1 MYPQSK
7 PILFQL
13 SVYLLIFSLIASTS
27 WAGYKRINEP
37 NPADPMAVEIYQ
49 LDNGL
54 TVYLTE
60 NHEEPRFYAEISI
73 RAGSKHDPP
82 DATGIAHYLE
92 HMLFKGTQ
100 NFGTLDYQKEKSHLD
115 RITDLYEQHFHETD
129 PEKRKAIYA
138 EINEA
143 VQLAAQYGIP
153 NELDKLYKAMG
164 GRGVNAHTWVEET
177 VYKVDLPTNR
187 LKQWAIIE
195 SDRFIDPVFRLF
207 QTELET
213 VYEEK
218 NRSMDSKSR
227 IISEAVREILYK
239 THPYGQQT
247 TLGSVEHLKNPSLK
261 QMYRFYHTYYVPNNM
276 AIHISGD
283 INSEETIK
291 IIDEYFSRWQ
301 PKALPEAKTWKE
313 EPLQGAERV
322 TVKYQAEEY
331 VLLAFRTAG
340 RTHPD
345 AEAFRLLDMIL
356 DNATAGLINLNL
368 NQGQKVRE
376 AGSYPYLDNDYGAQY
391 LWGIPKEGQSLEE
404 VEGLLLKQV
413 ELIKKGEF
421 EEWIIPAVVTDFK
434 KYEKSNLESN
444 RARVSIMRESFLA
457 YQDWDAT
464 VGTISRMEK
473 LTKADIVAVANRYF
487 GDNYVAGYR
496 IDEQHEVPAIEKP
509 ALDTIEIDPTRQ
521 SDFAKAVLDIPVEE
535 IEPVFVDPTKDYQIA
550 EYHEGVTLYYAQN
563 PINDLFVFTISVDVG
578 SRHNNKLA
586 IAAQLLDKSGTSK
599 YSSEELKKEW
609 YKLGTDFS
617 LNVGNNETTIS
628 ISGLDEN
635 FGASL
640 ALAMDYLK
648 QPTADAGTLEELV
661 KILLANR
668 ADAKKNYRSIRGA
681 LVNYNRHGEDS
692 RYLRLLPSAAVQ
704 KLTVDELHEAVRDL
718 LNYKHTISYTGSIP
732 LAKIQ
737 KTLKAHHPISADLV
751 VPPPYY
757 FLRTRVPEK
766 TEILFFNKELAQ
778 SQVDIEFGGENYN
791 EANNPAIQL
800 YNDYFAGGMS
810 GIVFQELRE
819 ARALAYSTFARY
831 TTGSRKDEQNL
842 MWGYIACQADKTP
855 GAVEALIDLI
865 DNLPESPE
873 RFDEARQSRINRYRT
888 AKIGFRNVIGA
899 VRSWERLEVP
909 IDPRKTRYESIRAA
923 NMDLMLQFHKAHVQ
937 GHPKL
942 ISIVG
947 DRNKMDMERL
957 AAVGQVIEVDLDDI
971 FVD

>member
-1 MYPQSK
+1 MYRNK

-13 SVYLLIFSLIASTS
+13 SVYTLILSLIASTG

-37 NPADPMAVEIYQ
+37 NPDDPMAAQIYQ

-60 NHEEPRFYAEISI
+60 NREEPRFYAEISV
-73 RAGSKHDPP
+73 RAGSKHDPS

-100 NFGTLDYQKEKSHLD
+100 NFGTLDYEQEKPYLD
-115 RITDLYEQHFHETD
+115 KITDLYEQHFHETD
-129 PEKRKAIYA
+129 PEKRKEIYA
-138 EINEA
+138 AINEA
-143 VQLAAQYGIP
+143 AQLATQYGIP

-177 VYKVDLPTNR
+177 VYKVDLPANR
-187 LKQWAIIE
+187 LKQWAVIE

-218 NRSMDSKSR
+218 NRSMDNKGR
-227 IISEAVREILYK
+227 IITEAVRDLLYK
-239 THPYGQQT
+239 KHPYGQQT
-247 TLGSVEHLKNPSLK
+247 TLGSADHLKNPSLK
-261 QMYRFYHTYYVPNNM
+261 QMYQFYHTYYVPNNM

-283 INSEETIK
+283 INSAETIG
-291 IIDEYFSRWQ
+291 IIDEHFSRWQ
-301 PKALPEAKTWKE
+301 PKELPEAKMWTE

-322 TVKYQAEEY
+322 TVTYQGEEY
-331 VLLAFRTAG
+331 VLLAFRTAS
-340 RTHPD
+340 RNHQD
-345 AEAFRLLDMIL
+345 AEALRLLDMIL

-391 LWGIPKEGQSLEE
+391 LWGIPKEGQSLAE
-404 VEGLLLKQV
+404 VEGLLLEQV

-434 KYEKSNLESN
+434 KSQKADLESN

-457 YQDWDAT
+457 HQDWKTT
-464 VGTISRMEK
+464 VGEISRMEK
-473 LTKADIVAVANRYF
+473 LTKEDIVAAANRYF
-487 GDNYVAGYR
+487 GTNYVAGYR
-496 IDEQHEVPAIEKP
+496 IDEQHEVPTIEKP
-509 ALDTIEIDPTRQ
+509 ALDTIEIDATRQ
-521 SDFAKAVLDIPVEE
+521 SDFAKGVLEIPVEE
-535 IEPVFVDPTKDYQIA
+535 IEPVFVDAAKDYQISD
-550 EYHEGVTLYYAQN
+550 YHEGIKLYYAQN

-578 SRHNNKLA
+578 SRHNNKLD

-599 YSSEELKKEW
+599 YSSGDLKKEW

-635 FGASL
+635 FSASL
-640 ALAMDYLK
+640 ALAMDYLTH
-648 QPTADAGTLEELV
+648 PTADPATLEELV
-661 KILLANR
+661 KIILANR
-668 ADAKKNYRSIRGA
+668 EDAKKNYRSIRGA
-681 LVNYNRHGEDS
+681 LVNYNRHGKDS
-692 RYLRLLPSAAVQ
+692 RYLQLLPSEAVQ
-704 KLTVDELHEAVRDL
+704 KLTVDALHEVIRGL
-718 LNYKHTISYTGSIP
+718 LSYEHTISYTGSIP
-732 LAKIQ
+732 LDEIQ
-737 KTLKAHHPISADLV
+737 STLKMHHPIEGTLRT
-751 VPPPYY
+751 PPPYH
-757 FLRTRVPEK
+757 FLKTRVPEK
-766 TEILFFNKELAQ
+766 TEILFFDKEMAQ
-778 SQVDIEFGGENYN
+778 SQVDIEFGGEDYN
-791 EANNPAIQL
+791 ETNNPAIQL
-800 YNDYFAGGMS
+800 YNAYFAGGMS

-831 TTGSRKDEQNL
+831 ATGSRKGEQNL

-855 GAVEALIDLI
+855 EAVEALIDLI

-873 RFDEARQSRINRYRT
+873 RFDEARQSRIVRYRT
-888 AKIGFRNVIGA
+888 AKIGFRQIIGA

-909 IDPRKTRYESIRAA
+909 IDPRKARYESIRSS
-923 NMDLMLQFHKAHVQ
+923 NMDLMLQFHKAHVH

-947 DRNKMDMERL
+947 DRNKMDMDRL
-957 AAVGQVIEVDLDDI
+957 AGVGEVIEIGLEDI

>member
-1 MYPQSK
+1 MYRSK
-7 PILFQL
+7 QILSQL
-13 SVYLLIFSLIASTS
+13 SIYVLILCLIASTG

-37 NPADPMAVEIYQ
+37 NPNDPMAVAIYQ

-60 NHEEPRFYAEISI
+60 NREEPRFYAEISV
-73 RAGSKHDPP
+73 RAGSKHDPS

-100 NFGTLDYQKEKSHLD
+100 NFGTLDYEKEKPHLD
-115 RITDLYEQHFHETD
+115 KITDLYEQHFHETD
-129 PEKRKAIYA
+129 PEKRKEIYA
-138 EINEA
+138 AINETA
-143 VQLAAQYGIP
+143 QLATQYGIP

-177 VYKVDLPTNR
+177 VYKVDLPANR
-187 LKQWAIIE
+187 LKQWAVIE

-218 NRSMDSKSR
+218 NRSMDSKGR
-227 IISEAVREILYK
+227 IISEAVRDLLYK
-239 THPYGQQT
+239 KHPYGQQT

-261 QMYRFYHTYYVPNNM
+261 QMYQFYHTYYVPNNM

-283 INSEETIK
+283 INSAETIG

-301 PKALPEAKTWKE
+301 PKELPETKMWTE
-313 EPLQGAERV
+313 DPLQGAERV
-322 TVKYQAEEY
+322 TVKYQGEEY

-340 RTHPD
+340 RNHRD
-345 AEAFRLLDMIL
+345 AEALKLLDMTL
-356 DNATAGLINLNL
+356 DNATAGLINLSL

-391 LWGIPKEGQSLEE
+391 LWGIPKEGQSLAE
-404 VEGLLLKQV
+404 VEALLLEQI

-421 EEWIIPAVVTDFK
+421 EEWIISAVVTDFK
-434 KYEKSNLESN
+434 KSQKADLESN
-444 RARVSIMRESFLA
+444 RARVSIMRDSFLA
-457 YQDWDAT
+457 HQDWDTTA
-464 VGTISRMEK
+464 GEISRMEK
-473 LTKADIVAVANRYF
+473 LTKGNIVDVANRYF
-487 GDNYVAGYR
+487 GDDYVAGYR
-496 IDEQHEVPAIEKP
+496 IDEQHEVPSIEKP
-509 ALDTIEIDPTRQ
+509 ALDIIEIDATRQ
-521 SDFAKAVLDIPVEE
+521 SDFAKGVLEMPVEE
-535 IEPVFVDPTKDYQIA
+535 IEPVFVDAAKDYQIA
-550 EYHEGVTLYYAQN
+550 DYHKGVKLYYAQN

-578 SRHNNKLA
+578 SRHNDKLA

-599 YSSEELKKEW
+599 YSSEDLKKEW

-640 ALAMDYLK
+640 ALAIDYLK
-648 QPTADAGTLEELV
+648 QPTADATTLEELV
-661 KILLANR
+661 KIILANR
-668 ADAKKNYRSIRGA
+668 EDAKKNYRSIRGA

-704 KLTVDELHEAVRDL
+704 QLKVEELHKEIQGL
-718 LNYKHTISYTGSIP
+718 LSYKHTISYTGSIP
-732 LAKIQ
+732 LDEMGA
-737 KTLKAHHPISADLV
+737 TLKTHHPISGVLV
-751 VPPPYY
+751 APPPYH
-757 FLRTRVPEK
+757 FLKTRVSEK
-766 TEILFFNKELAQ
+766 TEILFFHKEMAQ
-778 SQVDIEFGGENYN
+778 SQVDIEFGGEDYN

-800 YNDYFAGGMS
+800 YNAYFAGGMS

-831 TTGSRKDEQNL
+831 ATGSRKGEQNL

-855 GAVEALIDLI
+855 EAVEALIDLI
-865 DNLPESPE
+865 DNLPESAE
-873 RFDEARQSRINRYRT
+873 RFDEARQARINRYRT
-888 AKIGFRNVIGA
+888 AKIGFREVIGA
-899 VRSWERLEVP
+899 IRSWERLEVP
-909 IDPRKTRYESIRAA
+909 IDPRKTRYESIRAS

-957 AAVGQVIEVDLDDI
+957 AAVGQVIDISLEDI